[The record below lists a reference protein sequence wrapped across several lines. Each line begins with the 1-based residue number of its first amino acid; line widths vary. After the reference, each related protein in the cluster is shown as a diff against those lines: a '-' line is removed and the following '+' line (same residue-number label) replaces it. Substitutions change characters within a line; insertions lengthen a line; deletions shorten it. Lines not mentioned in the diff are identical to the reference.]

1 VTSTTTDDT
10 ESVQEQSPSG
20 EGSGSDGSSDPGGV
34 APADEQSRDTSHLIR
49 NEGLVSDAEMRID
62 VAKNYNRTVLGDED
76 VQLKSSVFGTNAD
89 MTLVRGARARSAGS
103 YEHVTHSDMLMTIG
117 SSVNE
122 TVGGG
127 VHLMARISA
136 ESMVG
141 AAYANTIAG
150 AYLRFAAWVDMM
162 AWGGWVEADMSR
174 AELSLL
180 MIRSHMGYAHAAGV
194 RATVAARLVDDFQAR
209 TENFGTLSITGA
221 TYQEAGSPGAGT
233 YNES

>member
-1 VTSTTTDDT
+1 
-10 ESVQEQSPSG
+10 
-20 EGSGSDGSSDPGGV
+20 
-34 APADEQSRDTSHLIR
+34 
-49 NEGLVSDAEMRID
+49 
-62 VAKNYNRTVLGDED
+62 
-76 VQLKSSVFGTNAD
+76 
-89 MTLVRGARARSAGS
+89 
-103 YEHVTHSDMLMTIG
+103 
-117 SSVNE
+117 
-122 TVGGG
+122 
-127 VHLMARISA
+127 MARISA

-221 TYQEAGSPGAGT
+221 VYQEAGSPGVRHLQRVLTSHRASRPPLQLNT
-233 YNES
+233 VNMP

>member
-1 VTSTTTDDT
+1 MTSTTTDDT
-10 ESVQEQSPSG
+10 ESVQEQSP
-20 EGSGSDGSSDPGGV
+20 PGGA
-34 APADEQSRDTSHLIR
+34 APTGQAAGEQSRDLSHLLR

-62 VAKNYNRTVLGDED
+62 VAKNYERTVLGDED

-89 MTLVRGARARSAGS
+89 MTFVRGARARSAGN
-103 YEHVTHSDMLMTIG
+103 YEHVTNSDVMMTIG

-122 TVGGG
+122 VVGGG

-136 ESMVG
+136 ESMIG
-141 AAYANTIAG
+141 GAYANTIAG

-162 AWGGWVEADMSR
+162 AWGGWVEADMTR

-194 RATVAARLVDDFQAR
+194 RTTVAARLVDDFQTR
-209 TENFGTLSITGA
+209 TENFGTFISTGA